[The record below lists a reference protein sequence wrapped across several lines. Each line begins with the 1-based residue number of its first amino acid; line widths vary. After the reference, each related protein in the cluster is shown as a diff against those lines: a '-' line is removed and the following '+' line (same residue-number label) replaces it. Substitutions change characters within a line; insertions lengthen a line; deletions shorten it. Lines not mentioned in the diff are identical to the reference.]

1 MLSPPITLYFRGEK
15 KHHSYFSAILTIF
28 AYIIIII
35 SAFYYALEF
44 INREK
49 PTAYF
54 FNRYVEDAG
63 VFPVNSS
70 SMFSFIQLVDTISNQ
85 PVPMDFQAFRIIG
98 FDEVYANTYISD
110 DDGITPK
117 QRTPTEFNHW
127 LYGPCNNDSDTRGI
141 SYLINFKHF
150 EESACIRKYYDK
162 NKGQYFDTNSPNF
175 RWPVILKGCS
185 NSERTF
191 YGIIMEK
198 CREDDAHILSGYDHC
213 KTDAEINNIIN
224 KNSVIMQL
232 MDQYADALNYEMPF
246 EKYFYAVTTAL
257 TPENFAVN
265 HLNFNPSIMV
275 THNGF
280 FFDNI
285 VNEPSY
291 IFTQNEKQILITDV
305 SSNVNIYGCLLGF
318 YFWMQN
324 SLQYYER
331 NYKRIQDILSDIGGI
346 NSIVIS
352 FSGLINFFVQGYI
365 ILLDTQDLILTTDK
379 KNFDDK
385 NERRRPSIF
394 KKVLDKLFPPKRLY
408 YNNVYRNEN
417 QPSFSNYQRLMKDGV
432 DIYHNRNSNDENKEE
447 KPEFYNTIK
456 RRSIANN
463 YIVNNYEKYD
473 RKPHQLNRVENKE
486 RTFNTRASYSRNFLT
501 SKRRNEDKDSNTNSI
516 YNDQST
522 DKKKGNIIISYCSYI
537 KYLFFFKK
545 KDSKISY
552 YEDFRNQII
561 SEENLL
567 KYHMDI
573 YQLLKFSNIKQ

>member
-1 MLSPPITLYFRGEK
+1 
-15 KHHSYFSAILTIF
+15 
-28 AYIIIII
+28 
-35 SAFYYALEF
+35 
-44 INREK
+44 
-49 PTAYF
+49 
-54 FNRYVEDAG
+54 
-63 VFPVNSS
+63 
-70 SMFSFIQLVDTISNQ
+70 MFSFIQLVDTISNQ

-175 RWPVILKGCS
+175 RWPIILKGCS
-185 NSERTF
+185 NPKRTF

-346 NSIVIS
+346 NSIIIS

-394 KKVLDKLFPPKRLY
+394 KKVPDKLFPPKRLY

-432 DIYHNRNSNDENKEE
+432 DIYPNLYSRDEKAEQYKNLYMRRN
-447 KPEFYNTIK
+447 
-456 RRSIANN
+456 NN
-463 YIVNNYEKYD
+463 NNYEQSKDGTYC
-473 RKPHQLNRVENKE
+473 QESQQGYNNRGNG
-486 RTFNTRASYSRNFLT
+486 Y
-501 SKRRNEDKDSNTNSI
+501 NSGRGVQN
-516 YNDQST
+516 YNR
-522 DKKKGNIIISYCSYI
+522 GNYRQGGY
-537 KYLFFFKK
+537 YEK
-545 KDSKISY
+545 KDSYMRNFKDDATTEKREEDFDIDNRPLEKQQFNWFKYIYYLICCGRTDKRVTY
-552 YEDFRNQII
+552 YEDFRAKLI
-561 SEENLL
+561 SEENIVQNYLDIYKLL
-567 KYHMDI
+567 KACN
-573 YQLLKFSNIKQ
+573 LKKTVFHDKQKENKDD